1 MPYNNK
7 GAFYTKKNLSGK
19 SATGQ
24 ATAGILARECDE
36 GALKQVLKNTR
47 PTSGNASQWN
57 RAEGARTT
65 ICDKFT
71 KWQTNKLQEI
81 PTDKETQYLLTL
93 SEWAKEQSVGSS
105 SSDPGSVSGASV
117 ASTVAS
123 EPGTRRRRAL
133 RKSRKNRKSRRRNR
147 RTGTRKN

>member
-1 MPYNNK
+1 MPYKN
-7 GAFYTKKNLSGK
+7 GQYYTTKNLSGK

-47 PTSGNASQWN
+47 PQSGNASQWN
-57 RAEGARTT
+57 NSEKARAR
-65 ICDKFT
+65 ICGKFT
-71 KWQTNKLQEI
+71 KWQSNKTQEI
-81 PTDKETQYLLTL
+81 PTNTETQYLLKL

-105 SSDPGSVSGASV
+105 SSDPGSVSGASM

-147 RTGTRKN
+147 RAGTRKN